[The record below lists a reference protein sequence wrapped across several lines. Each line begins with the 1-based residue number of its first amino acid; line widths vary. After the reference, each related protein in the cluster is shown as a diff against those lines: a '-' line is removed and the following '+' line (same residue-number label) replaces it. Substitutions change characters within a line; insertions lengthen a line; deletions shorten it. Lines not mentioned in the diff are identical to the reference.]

1 MQQHLFFSDT
11 DTLLPKQL
19 IHKGKLKQYLPKV
32 TFPSDFNITCTANH
46 LLNLETCKQLFQFI
60 IFPYLSTKKR
70 EPDYPEEQHALIFMN
85 TFKGQ
90 DNNEGKL
97 FQENKC
103 ELVIVSHK
111 LCNKFQPLD
120 INVNQSTLFNLI
132 LNIYFQQFST

>member
-1 MQQHLFFSDT
+1 MQKLLFFSDT

-32 TFPSDFNITCTANH
+32 IFPSDFNITCTPNH
-46 LLNLETCKQLFQFI
+46 LLNLETCEQLFQFI
-60 IFPYLSTKKR
+60 IFPYLSTEKR
-70 EPDYPEEQHALIFMN
+70 EPDYPEEQRALIFMN

-90 DNNEGKL
+90 DNNEGTF

-111 LCNKFQPLD
+111 LSNKFQPLD
-120 INVNQSTLFNLI
+120 ISVNQSTLFNLI
-132 LNIYFQQFST
+132 LNIYFQQFSQ